1 MTEEKIKVNIDGDD
15 FVIEKLET
23 CDSYD
28 LYMQCL
34 SMLAISVKN
43 FKKET
48 IKDDDGKEKIV
59 YRPDIEKLNI
69 EEIISELIK
78 KLNFD
83 YVVSKLKNITKNN
96 IAFTRDV
103 INKTDALT
111 IIELFIHVIKMNCME
126 QLLKKDLGAM
136 FQRIIGSSKFLDAL
150 KIKLS

>member
-1 MTEEKIKVNIDGDD
+1 MIENKIKINIDGDD

-48 IKDDDGKEKIV
+48 IKDDDEKEKIV

-78 KLNFD
+78 KLSFE
-83 YVVSKLKNITKNN
+83 YVASKLKNITINN
-96 IAFTRDV
+96 VAFTKEV

-111 IIELFIHVIKMNCME
+111 IIELFIHVIKFNCME
-126 QLLKKDLGAM
+126 QLLKKDLGLM
-136 FQRIIGSSKFLDAL
+136 FQRIIGSSKLLDAL
-150 KIKLS
+150 KMKLS

>member
-1 MTEEKIKVNIDGDD
+1 MTEEKIKIDIDGDE
-15 FVIEKLET
+15 FVIEKLDT
-23 CDSYD
+23 SDSYD

-69 EEIISELIK
+69 EEIITELIK
-78 KLNFD
+78 KLSFD
-83 YVVSKLKNITKNN
+83 YVASKLKNITKNN
-96 IAFTRDV
+96 VALTKEV

-111 IIELFIHVIKMNCME
+111 IIELFIHVVKFNCME
-126 QLLKKDLGAM
+126 QLLKKDLGLM
-136 FQRIIGSSKFLDAL
+136 FQRIIGSSKLLDAL
-150 KIKLS
+150 KMKLS